1 MKRRFYL
8 NYSLSPL
15 VYLPSLNISSVSQ
28 ELNNLDNLSVTYI
41 AKDIPIK

>member
-8 NYSLSPL
+8 NYGLSPL
-15 VYLPSLNISSVSQ
+15 FLPVLNISSVSQ
-28 ELNNLDNLSVTYI
+28 ELNDLDNLSVTYI